1 MMNRKEYLKQYRLKN
16 KERLKELSKA
26 YYENNKDKLRQDFK
40 EYYLKTKTRRRELG
54 KLHYEQNKS
63 LYLMHS
69 RTRKAT
75 IKRACPNCLNE
86 DDLKIITSIYV
97 ECKRISESTG
107 VIHHVDH
114 IVPLNGK
121 NVCGLHVPCNLQILT
136 AEENLK
142 KGNRHE

>member
-1 MMNRKEYLKQYRLKN
+1 MDRKEYLRQYRLKN
-16 KERLKELSKA
+16 KERLKELSRA

-40 EYYLKTKTRRRELG
+40 QYYLKTKTRRRELG

-107 VIHHVDH
+107 VTHHVDH